1 MQRWALHALRDD
13 LWRAR
18 RELVQHALAEAPG
31 VPVAEAIERFAEARP
46 DAMRRVDDFARM
58 LSVEGAADLAG
69 LTLAVRQ
76 LRALAD

>member
-1 MQRWALHALRDD
+1 
-13 LWRAR
+13 
-18 RELVQHALAEAPG
+18 
-31 VPVAEAIERFAEARP
+31 
-46 DAMRRVDDFARM
+46 MRRVDDFARM